1 MWVMGIKKV
10 LFGIAYLALA
20 ATCVPIYYRTLDR
33 MGNSTQNP
41 DTYQNVAPAA
51 KKNTVSITSHEFAD
65 QTITNLSDHSS
76 AQGLENIFAFE

>member
-20 ATCVPIYYRTLDR
+20 AICVPIYY
-33 MGNSTQNP
+33 MAPGIINNSNKDLGAYREITP
-41 DTYQNVAPAA
+41 IAR
-51 KKNTVSITSHEFAD
+51 KNTVSITSNEFAD